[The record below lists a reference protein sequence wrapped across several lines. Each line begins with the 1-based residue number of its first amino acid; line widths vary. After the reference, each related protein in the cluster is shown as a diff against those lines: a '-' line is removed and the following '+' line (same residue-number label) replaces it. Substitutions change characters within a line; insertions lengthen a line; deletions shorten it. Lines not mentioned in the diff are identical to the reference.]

1 MFAIKFCNAI
11 IDRKLLLILCL
22 QPHVPPLEVDG
33 AQWGEAVA
41 VERQMGKFG
50 EKWAAVGPC
59 SLHAQSAKKTTPGK
73 TLL

>member
-1 MFAIKFCNAI
+1 MCYAWVCVCVGLGRGGGGIGEE
-11 IDRKLLLILCL
+11 
-22 QPHVPPLEVDG
+22 PPLEVDG